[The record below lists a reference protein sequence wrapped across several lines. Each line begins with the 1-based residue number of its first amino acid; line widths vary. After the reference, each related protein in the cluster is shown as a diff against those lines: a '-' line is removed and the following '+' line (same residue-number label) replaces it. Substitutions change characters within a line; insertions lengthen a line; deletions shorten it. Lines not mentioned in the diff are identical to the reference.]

1 MATNISNY
9 NTYWA
14 GKLLIATPS
23 MPLDSFFSKAV
34 VYLLSHNANGAV
46 GIVVNHTVGN
56 VNCSTIFNSL
66 NIIPSELNNF
76 PPVYL
81 GGPVEAEKGFVLHTN
96 DYNKNPLF
104 KSEIDGVSV
113 SSDIQILK
121 DIATGQ
127 GPDKIIFALGYAGWQ
142 PGQLE
147 EEVLKSNWLVMPFS
161 PYVVFANNH
170 LSKWNL
176 ALDAMGVKSSHL
188 SVELGHA

>member
-1 MATNISNY
+1 MAINISNY
-9 NTYWA
+9 STYWT
-14 GKLLIATPS
+14 GKLLIATPT
-23 MPLDSFFSKAV
+23 MPNDSFFSKAV

-46 GIVVNHTVGN
+46 GFVVNQTVGN

-66 NIIPSELNNF
+66 DIIPATLDNF

-81 GGPVEAEKGFVLHTN
+81 GGPVEAEKGFILHTN

-104 KSEIDGVSV
+104 KSEIDGISV

-121 DIATGQ
+121 DIANGQ
-127 GPDKIIFALGYAGWQ
+127 GPNKIIFALGYAGWQ

-147 EEVLKSNWLVMPFS
+147 DEVRNNHWLVTSFS
-161 PYVVFANNH
+161 PYIVFANNS

-176 ALDAMGVKSSHL
+176 AMDSIGIKSSNL